1 MKKTLSLFLV
11 TILCLSLC
19 LCAGAE
25 EVQPRWKVLGIM
37 SSELYNYN
45 GIYNN
50 AEVSAS
56 ASCGYDT
63 VRIDMV
69 VTIVRWNG
77 SAYVDTSTHWTDSGN
92 GAAGVAKKFHLGEGN
107 YKARTTVTLYDS
119 DGTYIETVTAYSDD
133 IVI

>member
-1 MKKTLSLFLV
+1 MKKVLSLVLAM
-11 TILCLSLC
+11 ILCLSC
-19 LCAGAE
+19 CFCISADGI
-25 EVQPRWKVLGIM
+25 QPRWKVLSSM
-37 SSELYNYN
+37 SSELLNYY

-50 AEVSAS
+50 AEVRCTAQ
-56 ASCGYDT
+56 CGSDK
-63 VRIDMV
+63 VRIDMA

-77 SAYVDTSTHWTDSGN
+77 TAYVDTSTRWTDSGN
-92 GAAGVAKKFHLGEGN
+92 GATNIAEKFRLGEGN